1 MFVFCIECPY
11 CVDISLDIVGE
22 WPFGCLPE
30 PVLLKEP
37 ILIPRPETEEL
48 VEHIRNQY
56 EADMQSMGEQGG
68 RDFCF
73 LEVGSG
79 TGVISLSLL
88 EKNPSWRGVTIDIN
102 PTAVELT
109 CANAARMGVSSRLTV
124 LHMDA
129 LQPDINVCCVC
140 VCALCVL
147 CVLCACSECAL
158 CMLCVYSV
166 CVLYVCCVCA
176 LCVLCV
182 LCVCPLC
189 VLCVRSSVCVL
200 CVCCVC
206 VCVCFVYAL

>member
-88 EKNPSWRGVTIDIN
+88 EKNPSWRGVAIDIN

-129 LQPDINVCCVC
+129 LQPDMN
-140 VCALCVL
+140 ALRLAAQLTSSGGHCMPAPPSPKDPLFHMVVSNPPYIPTGDIL
-147 CVLCACSECAL
+147 C
-158 CMLCVYSV
+158 
-166 CVLYVCCVCA
+166 
-176 LCVLCV
+176 
-182 LCVCPLC
+182 
-189 VLCVRSSVCVL
+189 
-200 CVCCVC
+200 
-206 VCVCFVYAL
+206 

>member
-1 MFVFCIECPY
+1 MNIFETSMFVFCIECPY

-88 EKNPSWRGVTIDIN
+88 EKNPSWRGDN
-102 PTAVELT
+102 
-109 CANAARMGVSSRLTV
+109 
-124 LHMDA
+124 
-129 LQPDINVCCVC
+129 
-140 VCALCVL
+140 
-147 CVLCACSECAL
+147 
-158 CMLCVYSV
+158 
-166 CVLYVCCVCA
+166 
-176 LCVLCV
+176 
-182 LCVCPLC
+182 
-189 VLCVRSSVCVL
+189 
-200 CVCCVC
+200 
-206 VCVCFVYAL
+206 

>member
-140 VCALCVL
+140 VCVL
-147 CVLCACSECAL
+147 CVC
-158 CMLCVYSV
+158 SV
-166 CVLYVCCVCA
+166 CSVRALSVLCVCCVCA
-176 LCVLCV
+176 LCVCSMCAVCVLYVCSVCFVYV
-182 LCVCPLC
+182 LCVC
-189 VLCVRSSVCVL
+189 SVCALL
-200 CVCCVC
+200 CVCSVCAVC